1 MEDTK
6 LPKLVTVT
14 GLSYR
19 TIDIEVQLFP
29 ELDVQVNAD
38 TGEAKPTLKY
48 QKNPTT
54 KIARLLL
61 DPEGKPMYPF
71 NIWLHNKLSYGEGR
85 TNGSKPASDCNT
97 AAGALLLYLQW
108 LESKGLQYYSLSAN
122 PREGVLWKFKEF
134 LVENLKEVDPNTQQ
148 IIPKYFTDPETG
160 NVIEYDGLVSL
171 START
176 YIGQLISF
184 YKWLHRTGLLPI
196 TDFCKPFNFRWVKAY
211 PYRNQDAYLLS
222 HTNKNRM
229 IEVQTTDLMQS
240 LPKVQSKPEGDEL
253 KPMLLSELTVF
264 EDELARH
271 KNVKSLMC
279 EMAIQTGL
287 RTSELLS
294 FPEACIKKPMV
305 KNGLHY
311 PVMATIGKSLNGCKT
326 KNDKIRTIVIPTE
339 LAQKLYEYKH
349 SSNRLNQLEAYNTN
363 DGAVSHGR
371 LFVSNKG
378 KPFSRSSLSV
388 FFTVLRNNI
397 RSYSGYDD
405 WYFTPHDMRST
416 FATNYL
422 LNKSRGD
429 PSSVLIHLERL
440 AALLGHESTV
450 TTMKYVK
457 LIKRHEVLLANAK
470 VKNERARHFERGYK
484 NNG

>member
-1 MEDTK
+1 
-6 LPKLVTVT
+6 VTVT

-29 ELDVQVNAD
+29 ELEVQINAD
-38 TGEAKPTLKY
+38 TGEVTEVLKH
-48 QKNPTT
+48 QNNPST

-61 DPEGKPMYPF
+61 DADGKPMYPF
-71 NIWLHNKLSYGEGR
+71 NIWLHNKLSNGEGEV
-85 TNGSKPASDCNT
+85 NGGKPASNCNT
-97 AAGALLLYLQW
+97 AAGALLLYLHW
-108 LESKGLQYYSLSAN
+108 LDEEGLRYDSLSAN
-122 PREGVLWKFKEF
+122 PREGALWKFKEF
-134 LVENLKEVDPNTQQ
+134 LAENLKEVDPNTQK
-148 IIPKYFTDPETG
+148 IIPKHFTDPETG
-160 NVIEYDGLVSL
+160 EQIKYDGLISL

-176 YIGQLISF
+176 YISQLISF

-196 TDFCKPFNFRWVKAY
+196 TDLCKPFEFKWVKAY
-211 PYRNQDAYLLS
+211 TYRNQDAYLLS

-264 EDELARH
+264 EDELKRH
-271 KNVKSLMC
+271 KDVKSLMC
-279 EMAIQTGL
+279 EMSIKTGL
-287 RTSELLS
+287 RAAELLS
-294 FPEACIKKPMV
+294 FPEACIEKPLV

-311 PVMATIGKSLNGCKT
+311 PVMATIGNSLNGCKT

-349 SSNRLNQLEAYNTN
+349 SSNRLNRIKASNSA
-363 DGAVSHGR
+363 DSAVSHGR
-371 LFVSNKG
+371 LFVSNRG
-378 KPFSRSSLSV
+378 KPFSRSSLSG
-388 FFTVLRNNI
+388 FFTGLRDNI
-397 RSYSGYDD
+397 RNISGYED

-440 AALLGHESTV
+440 AALLGHESTA

-457 LIKRHEVLLANAK
+457 FIKRHEVLLSNAK
-470 VKNERARHFERGYK
+470 VKNERARYFEQGYK
-484 NNG
+484 K